1 MPVVML
7 TGADDQVVDVN
18 RQSRRLHEE
27 ISQSEFVSLAGLVH
41 MVHRLA
47 PDEVIRAVDR
57 AAELSGASNQ
67 TRVVVQEAVP
77 QKQPDQYVPA

>member
-27 ISQSEFVSLAGLVH
+27 ISQSEFLSLAGLGH
-41 MVHRLA
+41 MVHHHA

-57 AAELSGASNQ
+57 AAELSGASKQ
-67 TRVVVQEAVP
+67 TRVVVEKAVP
-77 QKQPDQYVPA
+77 QKHPDQYVPA